1 MKAEFGLMQLNCDQI
16 CKEKQN
22 IDIDSFLLQSVVTDR
37 LCIYIYIYIYI
48 YVQIMYVCKLALEV
62 ALNYLLHGAES
73 FLRS

>member
-48 YVQIMYVCKLALEV
+48 YMYKLCTCVNLPWK
-62 ALNYLLHGAES
+62 
-73 FLRS
+73 